1 VQFTSASDA
10 ANRAVMA
17 DTDEAS
23 TQFADESRT
32 ASAAAQKDVEQLG
45 AALNDLGYADEHNI
59 LTDFANDFAEYRK
72 LDERVLSLAVE
83 NSNIK
88 AQRLAF
94 GPAQDAANAFRDA
107 LKSLTP
113 ATASEAWHVYALTSS
128 AVMTVRE
135 IQVLQAPHIAD
146 ADDSV
151 MTRMEQQM
159 ATSQTAARK
168 ALDSLRP
175 IVSPESRSKLAA
187 ADAALKRFME
197 LNGQLIALSRRNTNV
212 RSLML
217 SLDEKRKTTLACQE
231 KLRALQAAL
240 SKRGYSGIRDR

>member
-1 VQFTSASDA
+1 MSFLRVFLVAALALASSGCAREDVNVTLQKVSRARELAADLTVQFTSASDA

-23 TQFADESRT
+23 TQFADESRK

-59 LTDFANDFAEYRK
+59 LTNFANDFAEYRK

-113 ATASEAWHVYALTSS
+113 ATAS
-128 AVMTVRE
+128 
-135 IQVLQAPHIAD
+135 
-146 ADDSV
+146 
-151 MTRMEQQM
+151 
-159 ATSQTAARK
+159 
-168 ALDSLRP
+168 
-175 IVSPESRSKLAA
+175 
-187 ADAALKRFME
+187 
-197 LNGQLIALSRRNTNV
+197 
-212 RSLML
+212 
-217 SLDEKRKTTLACQE
+217 
-231 KLRALQAAL
+231 
-240 SKRGYSGIRDR
+240 